1 MFKSDQHQAQQE
13 NRESEEKENASDM
26 NRNKCLTLLNE
37 LQKFLL
43 MG

>member
-13 NRESEEKENASDM
+13 KRESEETENAEDM
-26 NRNKCLTLLNE
+26 NRNKCLSRLNE